1 MISRTM
7 TVTAKVGLHARPV
20 AMLSKLATELG
31 AEGISVKL
39 GRNQDQLV
47 SAASALRL
55 LTLKVASGEEVIIE
69 LGLDDQARAESIFT
83 SVAEALAAD

>member
-1 MISRTM
+1 M

-55 LTLKVASGEEVIIE
+55 LTLKVASGETVVVE
-69 LGLDDQARAESIFT
+69 LGLDDQVRAESIFT

>member
-1 MISRTM
+1 M

-39 GRNQDQLV
+39 GRNQDRLV

-55 LTLKVASGEEVIIE
+55 LTLKVASGETVIVE
-69 LGLDDQARAESIFT
+69 LGLDDQVRAESIFT

>member
-1 MISRTM
+1 M

-55 LTLKVASGEEVIIE
+55 LTLKVASGEEVIVE

>member
-1 MISRTM
+1 M

>member
-1 MISRTM
+1 M

-55 LTLKVASGEEVIIE
+55 LTLKVASGETVIVE
-69 LGLDDQARAESIFT
+69 LGLDDQVRAESIFT

>member
-1 MISRTM
+1 LISRTM

-39 GRNQDQLV
+39 GRNQDRLV

-55 LTLKVASGEEVIIE
+55 LTLKVASGETVIVE
-69 LGLDDQARAESIFT
+69 LGLDDQVRAESIFT